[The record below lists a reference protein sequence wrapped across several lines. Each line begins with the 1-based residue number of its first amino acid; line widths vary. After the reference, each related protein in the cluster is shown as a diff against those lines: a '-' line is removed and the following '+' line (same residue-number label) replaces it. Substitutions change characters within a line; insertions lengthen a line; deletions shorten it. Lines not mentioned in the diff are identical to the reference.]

1 MPGRHCYRSIVCT
14 RTTSFTISCIVRLR
28 PRCYK
33 PRVAKA
39 RAKPKKKAAAP
50 AKRAREG
57 ERETHYTDLRKVTL
71 ANALKRLR

>member
-1 MPGRHCYRSIVCT
+1 MVKKRKTT
-14 RTTSFTISCIVRLR
+14 RKPS
-28 PRCYK
+28 K

>member
-1 MPGRHCYRSIVCT
+1 MVKKRKTT
-14 RTTSFTISCIVRLR
+14 RKPS
-28 PRCYK
+28 K

-39 RAKPKKKAAAP
+39 RAKPKTKKKAAAP
-50 AKRAREG
+50 AKRTREG